1 MILFFFD
8 TILIDLKTK
17 KEIVPIY
24 YNLLTF

>member
-17 KEIVPIY
+17 KEIVLIY

>member
-8 TILIDLKTK
+8 TILLDLKTK
-17 KEIVPIY
+17 KEIVLIY

>member
-8 TILIDLKTK
+8 TILLDLKAK
-17 KEIVPIY
+17 KEIVLIY